1 MNHLEVC
8 IRYMRGAKSIKDWN
22 RRREVVKNKTIDK
35 FGVSS
40 WNKGISFQIDGRGLV
55 KYAKTVNGWKS

>member
-1 MNHLEVC
+1 
-8 IRYMRGAKSIKDWN
+8 MRGAKSIKDWN
-22 RRREVVKNKTIDK
+22 RRRDVVKNKTIDK

-40 WNKGISFQIDGRGLV
+40 WNKGVSFQIDGRGLV